1 MENNRIAEDRSHV
14 KMSGI
19 EQSCHTHVMHVV
31 LISDHSLVADSSF
44 VLHFRQ
50 HVSPGIRVFPCVD
63 ISSRSNVEDPTLTT
77 SSSAGVAPEST
88 IPPKK
93 RVATHPYRV
102 YGYKVTHDWVVQFG
116 RDHDLELPDM
126 SNDSLES
133 AVFMYLIS
141 NLPGLQRHF
150 LDDPADTDY
159 GWSHCLSIAN
169 NWNPKK
175 KPLVAGRL
183 PTWKAVLG
191 TEEEPR
197 WFIPTRDTI
206 PPIPR
211 QYKRYVIHA

>member
-1 MENNRIAEDRSHV
+1 
-14 KMSGI
+14 MS
-19 EQSCHTHVMHVV
+19 E
-31 LISDHSLVADSSF
+31 A
-44 VLHFRQ
+44 
-50 HVSPGIRVFPCVD
+50 
-63 ISSRSNVEDPTLTT
+63 EDPTLTT
-77 SSSAGVAPEST
+77 SASAGATLAST
-88 IPPKK
+88 MPPKK
-93 RVATHPYRV
+93 PAATHPYRV

-116 RDHDLELPDM
+116 RDRGLELPDM

-133 AVFMYLIS
+133 ATFMYLIS
-141 NLPGLQRHF
+141 HLRGLQRHF
-150 LDDPADTDY
+150 LDDPTDTDY

-197 WFIPTRDTI
+197 WYIPTRDTI

-211 QYKRYVIHA
+211 QYKGYVVHALQLSSGILNSVIFLHLRYQKAGSQDIFYAAL